1 MTGPIQ
7 IFASGKWTDSS
18 GVTREFTEDHLE
30 EMATGYDPGVH
41 EAPLLRNHNTS
52 AGNFGLFKSI
62 FRAGNRLFGVP
73 HKVDPGFA
81 EEVNS
86 GRWPKISAGLYS
98 PDDPANPR
106 RGKWSIREVS
116 VVQVPGV
123 KGMLAPQFSEGQS
136 SPDYPCISFSE
147 GVLMPSGFIQFEEQQ
162 EVTIENINPAATAVS
177 GIPPEAPAVA
187 PVVAPVAAPATTVTP
202 VTPIPTP
209 QEAAA
214 VAYGEVERA
223 RERMAAQIAYAENKA
238 REVEARMAALEARE
252 AQVAFAEA
260 RNRRASVDREFIH
273 ARVSE
278 GRLTGP
284 EQVERAF
291 AMLNSAN
298 PELIAFGE
306 GPEAKSQYA
315 VVKEF
320 LKDLPATVSYKEFAP
335 GAAAV
340 TGTEMKKNP
349 MAIKTA
355 AEALMAKAK
364 ANGQTMTYQDAVEKV
379 MQEAG

>member
-7 IFASGKWTDSS
+7 IFASGQWTDSS

-30 EMATGYDPGVH
+30 EMATGYDPAVH

-62 FRAGNRLFGVP
+62 FRAGKRLFGVP

-86 GRWPKISAGLYS
+86 GRWPKISSGLYA

-106 RGKWSIREVS
+106 PGKWSLREVS
-116 VVQVPGV
+116 VVQIPGV

-136 SPDYPCISFSE
+136 TPDYPCISFSE
-147 GVLMPSGFIQFEEQQ
+147 GILTPSGFIQFEEQQ
-162 EVTIENINPAATAVS
+162 EVTIENNAPAATAVS
-177 GIPPEAPAVA
+177 GTPPEAPAVA
-187 PVVAPVAAPATTVTP
+187 PVATPAPATP
-202 VTPIPTP
+202 APLIPATATP
-209 QEAAA
+209 QESAA

-238 REVEARMAALEARE
+238 REVEARMAAIEVRE
-252 AQVAFAEA
+252 KQVAFAEA
-260 RNRRASVDREFIH
+260 RNRRASVDREFVH

-291 AMLNSAN
+291 AILNSAN

-315 VVKEF
+315 VIKEF

-335 GAAAV
+335 AAAAV
-340 TGTEMKKNP
+340 TGADMKKNP
-349 MAIKTA
+349 MAIKAA

-364 ANGQTMTYQDAVEKV
+364 ANGQMLSYQDAVEKV

>member
-1 MTGPIQ
+1 MTGPVQ
-7 IFASGKWTDSS
+7 IFASGQWTDSS

-30 EMATGYDPGVH
+30 EMAAGYDPAVH

-62 FRAGNRLFGVP
+62 FRAGKRLFGVP

-86 GRWPKISAGLYS
+86 GRWPKISAGLYA
-98 PDDPANPR
+98 PDDPANPN

-116 VVQVPGV
+116 VVQIPGV
-123 KGMLAPQFSEGQS
+123 KGMLSPQFSEGQS
-136 SPDYPCISFSE
+136 VVDLSQEYPCIAFSE
-147 GVLMPSGFIQFEEQQ
+147 GVLAPSGFVQFEEEQS
-162 EVTIENINPAATAVS
+162 VTIENSTFPAADAVS
-177 GIPPEAPAVA
+177 GTPPEV
-187 PVVAPVAAPATTVTP
+187 PVVPPVAAPPAAPPAPAVP
-202 VTPIPTP
+202 SY

-214 VAYGEVERA
+214 IAYGEVERA

-238 REVEARMAALEARE
+238 REAEARMAVLEARE
-252 AQVAFAEA
+252 KQVAFAEA

-273 ARVSE
+273 NRVSE
-278 GRLTGP
+278 GKITGP
-284 EQVERAF
+284 DQVERAF
-291 AMLNSAN
+291 AILNSAN
-298 PELIAFGE
+298 PEIIAFGE

-335 GAAAV
+335 AGAAV
-340 TGTEMKKNP
+340 TGADLKKNP
-349 MAIKTA
+349 MAIKAA
-355 AEALMAKAK
+355 AESLMAKAK
-364 ANGQTMTYQDAVEKV
+364 ANGQTLSYQQAVEQV
-379 MQEAG
+379 MQEVG